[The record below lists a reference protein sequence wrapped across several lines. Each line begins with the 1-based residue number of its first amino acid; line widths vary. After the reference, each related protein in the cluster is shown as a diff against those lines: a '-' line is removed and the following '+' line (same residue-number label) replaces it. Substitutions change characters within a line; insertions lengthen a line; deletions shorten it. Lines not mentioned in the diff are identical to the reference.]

1 MLYLG
6 CPIWANKAW
15 VGTFYP
21 EGSKQR
27 DFLTLYSRR
36 LNAVEGNTTFYG
48 VPAPDTVARW
58 RDETPPGF
66 KFCLKFP
73 KAITHE
79 HRLRAAE
86 ADTAAFLERLHLL
99 GDRAGAALLQLPPS
113 FSGAD
118 LPALRRYLDQLPALP
133 GGCAVEVRHPDYF
146 GGAAEAA
153 LDEALRERDVARVLY
168 DQRGLRSAE
177 PVDEGTRR
185 AQAAKPDVP
194 VRFTRTA
201 AFAFVRYI
209 AHPDVPAN
217 APLLD
222 EWAEQVAAWLIAGD
236 DVFFFCHHK
245 NDFYAPVVARDFHAR
260 VSRLA
265 PLPPLPDWGQAPP
278 ATAPQQPA
286 LF

>member
-15 VGTFYP
+15 VGTFFP

-48 VPAPDTVARW
+48 VPAPETVARW

-73 KAITHE
+73 RAITHE
-79 HRLRAAE
+79 HRLREAE
-86 ADTAAFLERLHLL
+86 ADTAAFVERLQQL
-99 GDRAGAALLQLPPS
+99 GDRAGVALLQLPPS
-113 FSGAD
+113 FGGGD
-118 LPALRRYLDQLPALP
+118 LPTLLRYLDQLPALP
-133 GGCAVEVRHPDYF
+133 GGCAVEVRHRDFFEGP
-146 GGAAEAA
+146 AEAA
-153 LDEALRERDVARVLY
+153 LDDALRERDVARVLY

-177 PVDEGTRR
+177 PADEGTRR
-185 AQAAKPDVP
+185 AQAAKPNVP
-194 VRFTRTA
+194 VRFSRTA
-201 AFAFVRYI
+201 GFVFVRYI
-209 AHPDVPAN
+209 AHPEVPAN

-222 EWAEQVAAWLIAGD
+222 EWAAQVGAWLNAGD

-245 NDFYAPVVARDFHAR
+245 NDYYAPVVARDFHAR

-265 PLPPLPDWGQAPP
+265 ALPPLPGWGEAPP
-278 ATAPQQPA
+278 EAPTQPA

>member
-21 EGSKQR
+21 AGSKQR
-27 DFLTLYSRR
+27 DFLALYSRR

-48 VPAPDTVARW
+48 VPTPETVTRW

-73 KAITHE
+73 RTITHE
-79 HRLRAAE
+79 KRLRGAE
-86 ADTAAFLERLHLL
+86 ADTGAFVERVVQL
-99 GDRAGAALLQLPPS
+99 GDRAGACLLQLPPS
-113 FSGAD
+113 FSGGD
-118 LPALRRYLDQLPALP
+118 LPALLAYLDRLPALP
-133 GGCAVEVRHPDYF
+133 GGCAVEVRHRDYF
-146 GGAAEAA
+146 GGPAEAA
-153 LDEALRERDVARVLY
+153 LATALGERQVARVLY

-177 PVDEGTRR
+177 ATDEGTRR
-185 AQAAKPDVP
+185 AQAAKPNVP

-201 AFAFVRYI
+201 SFAFVRYI

-222 EWAEQVAAWLIAGD
+222 EWAEHVAEWLNAGD

-245 NDFYAPVVARDFHAR
+245 NDYYAPVVARDFHER
-260 VSRLA
+260 VGRHAALPRLPA
-265 PLPPLPDWGQAPP
+265 WGEAGP
-278 ATAPQQPA
+278 AETEQPT

>member
-15 VGTFYP
+15 VGTFFP

-27 DFLTLYSRR
+27 DFLSLYSRR

-48 VPAPDTVARW
+48 VPTADTVARW

-73 KAITHE
+73 RAITHE
-79 HRLRAAE
+79 HRLRGAE
-86 ADTAAFLERLHLL
+86 ADTEAFAARVNLL
-99 GDRAGAALLQLPPS
+99 GERAGASLLQLPPS
-113 FSGAD
+113 FSGDD
-118 LPALRRYLDQLPALP
+118 LPTLLGYLDHLPALP
-133 GGCAVEVRHPDYF
+133 GGCAVEVRHRDFF
-146 GGAAEAA
+146 GGKAEAA
-153 LDEALRERDVARVLY
+153 LDDALRERDVARVLY

-177 PVDEGTRR
+177 PSDEGTRR
-185 AQAAKPDVP
+185 AQAAKPNVP

-201 AFAFVRYI
+201 SFAFVRYI
-209 AHPDVPAN
+209 SHPDLPAN
-217 APLLD
+217 SPLLD
-222 EWAEQVAAWLIAGD
+222 EWAEHVAAWINAGG

-245 NDFYAPVVARDFHAR
+245 NDFYAPVVAREFHER
-260 VSRLA
+260 VGRHAALL
-265 PLPPLPDWGQAPP
+265 PLPAWGDEPP
-278 ATAPQQPA
+278 AAPEQPA

>member
-15 VGTFYP
+15 VGTFFP
-21 EGSKQR
+21 AGSKPR

-48 VPAPDTVARW
+48 VPAPETVARW
-58 RDETPPGF
+58 RDETPDGF

-73 KAITHE
+73 RAITHE
-79 HRLRAAE
+79 HRLREAE
-86 ADTAAFLERLHLL
+86 ADTATFLECLHHL

-113 FSGAD
+113 FSGGD
-118 LPALRRYLDQLPALP
+118 LPALLRYLDDLPALP
-133 GGCAVEVRHPDYF
+133 GGCSVEARHADFF
-146 GGAAEAA
+146 GGAAEAT
-153 LDEALRERDVARVLY
+153 LDDALRERDVARVLY

-177 PVDEGTRR
+177 AKDEGTRR
-185 AQAAKPDVP
+185 AQAAKPNVP

-201 AFAFVRYI
+201 GFTFVRYI
-209 AHPDVPAN
+209 AHPDVAAN

-222 EWAEQVAAWLIAGD
+222 EWAGHVAAWLQAGD

-245 NDFYAPVVARDFHAR
+245 NDYYAPVVARDFHAR
-260 VSRLA
+260 VSKLA
-265 PLPPLPDWGQAPP
+265 PLPPLPGWDEPP
-278 ATAPQQPA
+278 TEEPAQPA

>member
-1 MLYLG
+1 MLFLG

-21 EGSKQR
+21 AGSKQR

-48 VPAPDTVARW
+48 VPTPETVARW

-73 KAITHE
+73 RAITHE
-79 HRLRAAE
+79 HRLRDAE
-86 ADTAAFLERLHLL
+86 ADTEAFVELLRLL

-113 FSGAD
+113 FGSSD
-118 LPALRRYLDQLPALP
+118 VPSLLRYLDQLPALP
-133 GGCAVEVRHPDYF
+133 GGCAVEVRHHDFF
-146 GGAAEAA
+146 GGEAETTLA
-153 LDEALRERDVARVLY
+153 EALRERSVARVLY
-168 DQRGLRSAE
+168 DQRGLRSAA

-185 AQAAKPDVP
+185 AQAAKPNVP
-194 VRFTRTA
+194 VRFARTA
-201 AFAFVRYI
+201 DFAFVRYI
-209 AHPDVPAN
+209 AHPDMPAN
-217 APLLD
+217 GPLLD
-222 EWAEQVAAWLIAGD
+222 EWAAHVAAWLNAGD

-245 NDFYAPVVARDFHAR
+245 NDYYAPQVARDFHAR

-265 PLPPLPDWGQAPP
+265 PVPPLPDWGAAPP
-278 ATAPQQPA
+278 GDPTQPS

>member
-1 MLYLG
+1 MLFLG
-6 CPIWANKAW
+6 CPIWSNKAW
-15 VGTFYP
+15 VGTLFP

-48 VPAPDTVARW
+48 VPTPETVARW
-58 RDETPPGF
+58 RAETPPGF

-73 KAITHE
+73 RAITHD
-79 HRLRAAE
+79 HRLRDAE
-86 ADTAAFLERLHLL
+86 ADTSTFLECLSRLD
-99 GDRAGAALLQLPPS
+99 DRAGASLLQLPPS
-113 FSGAD
+113 FGSAGVPV
-118 LPALRRYLDQLPALP
+118 LLRYLDQLPPLP
-133 GGCAVEVRHPDYF
+133 GGCAVEVRHPDF
-146 GGAAEAA
+146 FEGPAEATLA
-153 LDEALRERDVARVLY
+153 EALRERGVARVLY

-177 PVDEGTRR
+177 PDDEGTRR
-185 AQAAKPDVP
+185 AQAAKPNVP

-201 AFAFVRYI
+201 DFAFVRYI

-217 APLLD
+217 GPLLD
-222 EWAEQVAAWLIAGD
+222 EWAEHVAGWLNAGD

-265 PLPPLPDWGQAPP
+265 ALPPLPQWGEAPP
-278 ATAPQQPA
+278 ADPTQPA